1 MRVIGI
7 IMEIIIII
15 IISSRIMMK
24 INNHGYHMRVIGIIM
39 DIIMIISRIMMKI
52 NMQGYQMSAYGDF
65 ALPTCDGRML
75 PSFCSGLA
83 IVSKCDTLSRD
94 IL

>member
-7 IMEIIIII
+7 IMEIVIIMMTF
-15 IISSRIMMK
+15 SRIMMK
-24 INNHGYHMRVIGIIM
+24 TNN
-39 DIIMIISRIMMKI
+39 
-52 NMQGYQMSAYGDF
+52 QGYQMSAYGDF

-83 IVSKCDTLSRD
+83 IVSKYL
-94 IL
+94 L

>member
-15 IISSRIMMK
+15 IM
-24 INNHGYHMRVIGIIM
+24 
-39 DIIMIISRIMMKI
+39 ISRIMMKI
-52 NMQGYQMSAYGDF
+52 NIQGYHMSAYGDF
-65 ALPTCDGRML
+65 ALSTCDGRML

>member
-15 IISSRIMMK
+15 II
-24 INNHGYHMRVIGIIM
+24 
-39 DIIMIISRIMMKI
+39 ISRIMMKI
-52 NMQGYQMSAYGDF
+52 NIQGYQMSAYGDF

-83 IVSKCDTLSRD
+83 IVSKYL
-94 IL
+94 L

>member
-15 IISSRIMMK
+15 IM
-24 INNHGYHMRVIGIIM
+24 
-39 DIIMIISRIMMKI
+39 ISRIMMKI

-83 IVSKCDTLSRD
+83 IVSKCDTLS
-94 IL
+94 

>member
-15 IISSRIMMK
+15 IM
-24 INNHGYHMRVIGIIM
+24 
-39 DIIMIISRIMMKI
+39 ISRIMMKI

-83 IVSKCDTLSRD
+83 IVSKYL
-94 IL
+94 L